1 MDPDFWRAR
10 WHDGQIGFHQADVNP
25 RLVEH
30 WAALGVRPSDPVLVP
45 LCGKSLDMWWLHE
58 RGHPVIGV
66 ELSAIAVRDF
76 FATAGKSPTV
86 TRTDRFE
93 VSEAGGVR
101 ILQGDFFDL
110 RAEDLKDVRGVY
122 DRAALIA
129 LPPNLRLAYARSLA
143 EKLPRN
149 VQILLVCLESNK
161 FGVGGPPFAVDEKEV
176 REIYEPSF
184 EVELLR
190 RTALEDAPPHLQ
202 SRGYEKVADAVYTLV
217 R

>member
-1 MDPDFWRAR
+1 MDPDFWRTR
-10 WHDGQIGFHQADVNP
+10 WQEGQIGFHQADVNP
-25 RLVEH
+25 RLLDH
-30 WAALGVRPSDPVLVP
+30 WVALGVGTSDPVLVP

-76 FATAGKSPTV
+76 FAAAGLSAKV

-93 VSEAGGVR
+93 VSEAGGVK

-110 RAEDLKDVRGVY
+110 RPQDLESVRGVY

-143 EKLPRN
+143 KKLPRH
-149 VQILLVCLESNK
+149 VRILLVCLESNK
-161 FGVGGPPFAVDEKEV
+161 SGLGGPPFSVDETEV
-176 REIYEPSF
+176 REIYEPAF
-184 EVELLR
+184 EVTLVR
-190 RTALEDAPPHLQ
+190 RTPFEDAPPHLL
-202 SRGYEKVADAVYTLV
+202 SRGHEKIADAIYTLV